1 MSEPV
6 EARLAA
12 TVLLARD
19 GADGLELFM
28 VVRHHQIDFASGAL
42 VFPGGSVDKSDRDPR
57 LRQLSEGAEDASDDM
72 FAVMVGAAREA
83 FEECGVLLA
92 RTSRGGSLVDGERAR
107 GLGVAYRAAL
117 EADEIGMAD
126 IMEKEGLVL
135 ALDRLTHFAH
145 WITPPHMPKRFDT
158 HFFLTEAPSDHALAH
173 DGHESVDSVW
183 ITPKDACDEADAG
196 KRTVIFPTRLNIE
209 KVGRSRTVAEAVS
222 AARSAPVVKV
232 LPTSEKV
239 EGGRIMRIPIEA
251 GYGAAELFVE
261 GKPGKA
267 ARIRYPDGTE
277 RDTSVAMQLKP
288 E

>member
-1 MSEPV
+1 MNQTV
-6 EARLAA
+6 EARMAA

-19 GADGLELFM
+19 GAEGMELFM

-42 VFPGGSVDKSDRDPR
+42 VFPGGSADPSDSDPR
-57 LRQLSEGAEDASDDM
+57 IRGLSDGVDGVDDEM
-72 FAVMVGAAREA
+72 LAVMVAAAREA

-92 RTSRGGSLVDGERAR
+92 RAEGQSVVEGARADE
-107 GLGVAYRAAL
+107 LGARYRTAL
-117 EADEIGMAD
+117 EAGEIGMAD
-126 IMEKEGLVL
+126 IAEREGLRL

-158 HFFLTEAPSDHALAH
+158 HFFLTEAPGDHVLAH

-183 ITPKDACDEADAG
+183 ITPQAACEEADAG

-209 KVGRSRTVAEAVS
+209 KVGRSRTVADAIRAAEAS
-222 AARSAPVVKV
+222 PVVTV
-232 LPTSEKV
+232 QPVSEKA

-261 GKPGKA
+261 GGAGKA
-267 ARIRYPDGTE
+267 ARIRYPDGSE
-277 RDTSVAMQLKP
+277 RDTSIAMKSP
-288 E
+288 D

>member
-6 EARLAA
+6 EARMAA

-19 GADGLELFM
+19 GAEGLELFM

-42 VFPGGSVDKSDRDPR
+42 VFPGGSVDKSDHDTR
-57 LRQLSEGAEDASDDM
+57 LRDLSEGGEAADPAM

-92 RTSRGGSLVDGERAR
+92 RTEKGGPIVDGGRAR
-107 GLGVAYRAAL
+107 ALGEVYRKPL

-126 IMEKEGLVL
+126 IMEKEGLIL

-145 WITPPHMPKRFDT
+145 WVTPPHMPKRFDT
-158 HFFLTEAPSDHALAH
+158 HFYLTEAPGDHALAH

-183 ITPKDACDEADAG
+183 ITPKDVCDEADAG
-196 KRTVIFPTRLNIE
+196 KRTVIFPTRLNVE
-209 KVGRSRTVAEAVS
+209 KVGRSRTVAEAIE
-222 AARSAPVVKV
+222 AARASPVVKV

-267 ARIRYPDGTE
+267 ARIRYPDGSE
-277 RDTSVAMQLKP
+277 RDTSIAMQIKTD
-288 E
+288 